1 MKIVNRASLS
11 TDLENALRLEVAI
24 LNELDHPNILSLVE
38 TFSTIKA
45 HYLVTE
51 LLEGGEL
58 FDRIIEKV
66 SSLFSVCSQIN
77 AYKYSIQFVGSTR
90 QHTPNLKP
98 EM

>member
-1 MKIVNRASLS
+1 MLCKSKISGVKYAMKIVNRASLS
-11 TDLENALRLEVAI
+11 TDIEKALRHEVVI
-24 LNELDHPNILSLVE
+24 LNELDHPNIMSLVE

-66 SSLFSVCSQIN
+66 SLLF
-77 AYKYSIQFVGSTR
+77 
-90 QHTPNLKP
+90 
-98 EM
+98 